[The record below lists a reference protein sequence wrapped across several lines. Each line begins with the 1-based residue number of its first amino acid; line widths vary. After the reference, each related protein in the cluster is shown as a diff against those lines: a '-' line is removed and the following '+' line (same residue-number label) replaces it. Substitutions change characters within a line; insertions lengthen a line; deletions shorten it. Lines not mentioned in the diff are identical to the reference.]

1 MVKTSPV
8 KMARSVVFCGAL
20 ISCVFANMCASEN
33 TASKYEITLNLE
45 KGYSSWREA
54 FWSIPKLR
62 KGHLSEGMDLGGISD
77 GSSKSSSSESAAS
90 KAPAPSPSTES
101 SSLSSSSPS
110 ASKSSPS
117 SPLAAPLTPTSS
129 IRASDSRIAAS
140 STSIA
145 WSPVNRLLPAVRART
160 RMRAAA
166 GEFPRHFLAASLL
179 LLNLRRRRRR
189 RQGMRVRD
197 MPLRTVPGRV
207 QVMTPLLLSQYASRC
222 SLLLS
227 IFMLLFLSALLLQ
240 TSDLPALIGWEQ
252 ACGEP
257 KRTPR
262 PGRPVNPAEPP
273 QLAEPVPKIGQS
285 GPPPERAARRA
296 GIGSGP
302 LFPTS
307 LLPPPLPS
315 SSPEAART
323 EALCSRW
330 AMYGPG

>member
-1 MVKTSPV
+1 
-8 KMARSVVFCGAL
+8 MARSVVFCGAL

-145 WSPVNRLLPAVRART
+145 WSPVNRLPLYYGFAVAMAIRPWFLRD
-160 RMRAAA
+160 AAA
-166 GEFPRHFLAASLL
+166 CS
-179 LLNLRRRRRR
+179 
-189 RQGMRVRD
+189 QG
-197 MPLRTVPGRV
+197 
-207 QVMTPLLLSQYASRC
+207 SYSYAGGCR
-222 SLLLS
+222 
-227 IFMLLFLSALLLQ
+227 
-240 TSDLPALIGWEQ
+240 
-252 ACGEP
+252 
-257 KRTPR
+257 
-262 PGRPVNPAEPP
+262 
-273 QLAEPVPKIGQS
+273 
-285 GPPPERAARRA
+285 
-296 GIGSGP
+296 
-302 LFPTS
+302 
-307 LLPPPLPS
+307 
-315 SSPEAART
+315 
-323 EALCSRW
+323 
-330 AMYGPG
+330 